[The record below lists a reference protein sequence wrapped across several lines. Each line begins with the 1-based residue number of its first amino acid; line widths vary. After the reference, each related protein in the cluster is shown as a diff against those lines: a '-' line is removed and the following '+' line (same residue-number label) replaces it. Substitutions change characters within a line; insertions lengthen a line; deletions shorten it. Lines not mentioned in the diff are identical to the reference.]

1 MGLTPGREHRSYP
14 SVPETV
20 AEVDTF
26 LDRRLRQAGFPDDM
40 MADVAVSVSEVVNN
54 AVIHG
59 NHRNPQKHV
68 TLDVEIQPDRVRI
81 SVQDEGNGFD
91 PDALPD
97 PVASDNLMREVGRG
111 LFIVRAY
118 MDEVH
123 FQKMGEQGLRI
134 TLVKIL
140 PDGESG

>member
-1 MGLTPGREHRSYP
+1 MGLTPGREQRSYP

-20 AEVDTF
+20 AEVDSF
-26 LDRRLRQAGFPDDM
+26 LDTRLREAGFPDDM
-40 MADVAVSVSEVVNN
+40 MVDVAVSVSEVVNN

-59 NHRNPQKHV
+59 NRRNPQKHV
-68 TLDVEIQPDRVRI
+68 TLELDIQADRVSI
-81 SVQDEGNGFD
+81 SVQDEGAGFD
-91 PDALPD
+91 PDDLPD
-97 PVASDNLMREVGRG
+97 PVSSDNLMREVGRG

-123 FQKMGEQGLRI
+123 FQKTGEKGLRI

-140 PDGESG
+140 PDGRSG

>member
-1 MGLTPGREHRSYP
+1 MALIPGREHRSYR
-14 SVPETV
+14 SIPETV
-20 AEVDTF
+20 AEVDIL
-26 LDRRLRQAGFPDDM
+26 LDERLRAAGFPDDM
-40 MADVAVSVSEVVNN
+40 MADVAVSVSEIVNN

-59 NHRNPQKHV
+59 NKRDPEKQV
-68 TLDVEIQPDRVRI
+68 LLDLEIQPDRVRI
-81 SVQDEGNGFD
+81 SVQDEGPGFD

-97 PVASDNLMREVGRG
+97 PVASVNLMREVGRG

-123 FQKMGEQGLRI
+123 FQKVGSQGLRI

-140 PDGESG
+140 PDGISG

>member
-26 LDRRLRQAGFPDDM
+26 LEARLREAGFPDDM
-40 MADVAVSVSEVVNN
+40 MVDVAVSVSEVVNN

-59 NHRNPQKHV
+59 NGRDPDKMV
-68 TLDVEIQPDRVRI
+68 EVDLDIQQDRIRI
-81 SVQDEGNGFD
+81 SVQDQGAGFD

-97 PVASDNLMREVGRG
+97 PVAQDNLMREVGRG

-123 FQKMGEQGLRI
+123 FQKMGESGLRI
-134 TLVKIL
+134 TLVKNV
-140 PDGESG
+140 PDGQSG

>member
-14 SVPETV
+14 SIPETV
-20 AEVDTF
+20 ADVDSF
-26 LDRRLRQAGFPDDM
+26 LDDRLRKAGFPEDM

-59 NHRNPQKHV
+59 NGRDPKKHI
-68 TLDVEIQPDRVRI
+68 TLDLEILPDRVRI
-81 SVQDEGNGFD
+81 SVQDQGNGFD
-91 PDALPD
+91 PDSLPD

-123 FQKMGEQGLRI
+123 FQKVGDVGLRI

-140 PDGESG
+140 PDGTSG

>member
-14 SVPETV
+14 SIPETV
-20 AEVDTF
+20 ADVDSF
-26 LDRRLRQAGFPDDM
+26 LDERLRKAGFPEDM

-59 NHRNPQKHV
+59 NRRDPQKHV
-68 TLDVEIQPDRVRI
+68 VLDLEILPDRVRI
-81 SVQDEGNGFD
+81 SVQDQGNGFD

-97 PVASDNLMREVGRG
+97 PVAADNLLREVGRG

-123 FQKMGEQGLRI
+123 FQKVGDVGLRI
-134 TLVKIL
+134 TLGKIL
-140 PDGESG
+140 PDGTSG

>member
-1 MGLTPGREHRSYP
+1 MGLAPGREHRSFP
-14 SVPETV
+14 SVPETE

-26 LDRRLRQAGFPDDM
+26 LDTRLREAGFPDEM
-40 MADVAVSVSEVVNN
+40 MVDVAVSVSEVVNN

-59 NHRNPQKHV
+59 NGRDTTKTVQIN
-68 TLDVEIQPDRVRI
+68 LDIETDRVKI
-81 SVQDEGNGFD
+81 SVQDEGAGFD

-97 PVASDNLMREVGRG
+97 PVAQDNLMREVGRG

-123 FQKMGEQGLRI
+123 FQKMGDAGLRI
-134 TLVKIL
+134 TLVKIV
-140 PDGESG
+140 PDGQSG

>member
-1 MGLTPGREHRSYP
+1 MSLTPGRDHRSYA

-20 AEVDTF
+20 AEVDSF
-26 LDRRLRQAGFPDDM
+26 LDARLREAGFPDDL

-54 AVIHG
+54 AIIHG
-59 NHRNPQKHV
+59 NGRNPGKQV
-68 TLDVEIQPDRVRI
+68 TLDLEIKPDRVRI
-81 SVQDEGNGFD
+81 SVQDEGEGFD

-97 PVASDNLMREVGRG
+97 PVAADNLMREVGRG

-123 FQKMGEQGLRI
+123 FQKIGDLGLRI

-140 PDGESG
+140 PEGPTG

>member
-26 LDRRLRQAGFPDDM
+26 LDSRLRQAGFPDDM

-68 TLDVEIQPDRVRI
+68 MLDLEIQPDRVRI

-123 FQKMGEQGLRI
+123 FQKMGGQGLRI

>member
-1 MGLTPGREHRSYP
+1 MPLNPGREHRSYR

-20 AEVDTF
+20 AEVDSF
-26 LDRRLRQAGFPDDM
+26 LDERLRAAGFPDDM

-59 NHRNPQKHV
+59 NGRDPEKQV
-68 TLDVEIQPDRVRI
+68 QLDLEIEPDRVRI
-81 SVQDEGNGFD
+81 TVQDEGNGFD

-123 FQKMGEQGLRI
+123 FQKVGGRGLRI

-140 PDGESG
+140 PDGDSG